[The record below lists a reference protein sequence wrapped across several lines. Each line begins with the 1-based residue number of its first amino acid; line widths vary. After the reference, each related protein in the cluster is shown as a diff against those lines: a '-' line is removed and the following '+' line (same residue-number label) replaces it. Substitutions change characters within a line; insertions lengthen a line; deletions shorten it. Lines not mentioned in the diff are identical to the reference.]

1 MRRANGLNV
10 LSRRELL
17 SLAGCAGLIYVA
29 GCTDGDTGAIETGPL
44 GAGGNGNGNGNGNG
58 SGSGNTMPD
67 AGGTMS
73 GADASTM
80 ATCGTGAIDVGAPT
94 SFLVDKPVY
103 NSSGFFTVRDSGGIY
118 AVSAKCTHEGAICSL
133 ITGEYQCPRHGALF
147 KYDGTIV
154 SGPVSTPLPHYSACL
169 LANGHVGVDKTKVVA
184 KTVRLNA

>member
-1 MRRANGLNV
+1 MAYL
-10 LSRRELL
+10 
-17 SLAGCAGLIYVA
+17 A

-44 GAGGNGNGNGNGNG
+44 GGTGNGNGN
-58 SGSGNTMPD
+58 GNTMPD

-73 GADASTM
+73 GGADASTM
-80 ATCGTGAIDVGAPT
+80 ATCGTGAIDVGAPS
-94 SFLVDKPVY
+94 SFLVDKPIY
-103 NSSGFFTVRDSGGIY
+103 NSNGFFVNRDAGGIY

-154 SGPVSTPLPHYSACL
+154 SGPVSSPLPHYSACL

-184 KTVRLNA
+184 KSVRLNA